1 MAFFESLISLVLL
14 TIVHYSAVY
23 FGLCFRFEHI
33 VINLN
38 SCSSVVFW
46 SLNVCGSLA
55 TMPRISLSS
64 LLLLLW
70 SVWLFHLPLFSCAVN
85 KIMVWYKHLVRLAAI
100 SPSISYSL
108 RPKESKPVCAYTLNI
123 SIYLF
128 AHLLALFL
136 AFISPCCCLLCEIDR
151 LGIYLYIFFTTSFRV
166 FFHFCVFGF
175 HLYFVFDAEKVY
187 GLGFLRGVYC
197 LCMDVNSKS
206 KCVINGYAAA
216 DTRYVPRNG
225 METVRLNGR
234 TK

>member
-1 MAFFESLISLVLL
+1 MCSKILIDKENKITKQSGKIGRLTVLGSNVAFFESLISLVLL

-46 SLNVCGSLA
+46 TLNVCESLA

-70 SVWLFHLPLFSCAVN
+70 SVWLFHLPLFSCAVS

-151 LGIYLYIFFTTSFRV
+151 LGIYLYIFFHYIFSRLLSFL
-166 FFHFCVFGF
+166 C
-175 HLYFVFDAEKVY
+175 
-187 GLGFLRGVYC
+187 LRFSSLFRFRCGESLRAWIFARC
-197 LCMDVNSKS
+197 ILFMHGCQ
-206 KCVINGYAAA
+206 
-216 DTRYVPRNG
+216 
-225 METVRLNGR
+225 
-234 TK
+234 